1 MTDIEAVPTVRPA
14 LPVVVRRHPF
24 DAQVQHLAV
33 EPGTTVAEA
42 VDRAGL
48 PEAYRP
54 FLRVVVDDRVVPQEL
69 WHLARPKPGTVLY
82 VAVVPQGGGSG
93 GKNPLATILS
103 LALVIT
109 VAAFAGPVGGFITSS
124 LGITASAAV
133 TTAIG
138 AATISLAGSL
148 LINALV
154 PPPKAQSIDFGG
166 LGRTG
171 FQITGTSNRTNA
183 YGPIPRVFGRRR
195 IYPVVAARPFSESEG
210 NDQYLRLLLCAGY
223 GPLKITDI
231 RIGQTPISQFEGVE
245 IQVVEGWPTGVDI
258 NGGSSYR
265 ALTQTLYTNTVREEA
280 LSIELEAGTDNG
292 EGYAPGP
299 WTSRF
304 TAINANEAIV
314 DVTLPRGLLSYNDE
328 EKPVNRYFAAEV
340 QWRFASGGSWNDVDD
355 ISQLAASQGA
365 VRLSRKITFPTS
377 NQYEIRVR
385 RVTATGSSRNIDQ
398 AYWTA
403 LRSVTWTTPIREPG
417 LCLIAIRIKASEQL
431 NGTPDQI
438 NCIAESWLPTW
449 SQEGGWTWTNTRNP
463 AWAYVDLMRRRG
475 QEILLADSRIDLVG
489 IRQWAGAC
497 NVTAPNASEPYWQF
511 DGVIEGG
518 SIFDAMSTVAAHGRA
533 SFTLKDGKYSVVRD
547 VEQTVPVQHITP
559 RNSWGYTGRKSF
571 IDLPHALKVRFTN
584 ASKGFI
590 EDERIVYDDGRNE
603 NNATRFETIDMP
615 GCTSATQAWREGRY
629 HLAVGQLRPE
639 EHTVQMDVEAM
650 RCTLGDL
657 VRFSYDTV
665 SIGSASGRL
674 TGVFVNGSNQVTAL
688 LLDGSVT
695 MTAGKTYGLR
705 VRRIDGVSQVLSV
718 RTQAG
723 QTNRLE
729 LDPPLPLASAPG
741 DGDLFMF
748 GEAALESAPMV
759 VKRITAGPDLT
770 VTLSLVD
777 AAQNGIFFAD
787 RGFIPDFFSFITVE
801 VPAAQE
807 LPLPAGF
814 SLRSDESALL
824 RLSDGT
830 LQDRIGVL
838 LVPPSAGTV
847 AVDGYEAQFRETGSP
862 GWIAG
867 PRVTADARELFLA
880 PVVAGRAYSVRL
892 RSLSRTGVPSAWT
905 VVDQHVV
912 IGKTT
917 PPAAVQGF
925 SAERRVDG
933 VQLSWTNSAELDIA
947 GYSIRKGVSWDSG
960 VTVTER
966 TSGTTLFVALD
977 SAAPVTFLIR
987 AVDTIG
993 LLSQVATSLT
1003 TSVTAPDSPARLD
1016 VYPQG
1021 DRVRLAWKE
1030 VTGAGI
1036 LYEIREGATWDLG
1049 RTVLRAAGSTTLVQW
1064 PIRDQGDRT
1073 WWIKALSSAGLYSEG
1088 AAFRSTLQAPSSNV
1102 NQVLQRDLVALAFP
1116 GVTHDVTRS
1125 IDTLTLDQS
1134 GGVNRVRG
1142 RLVTPID
1149 LGRQWYARN
1158 WLEMRANVVAGSGLT
1173 WATATASWAEL
1184 NEATWLGTLSDAV
1197 GVGLDAHL
1205 YVDGYTEPALVAGF
1219 TLDGTT
1225 NGLSGS
1231 PAASTATGVTY
1242 QDARWRQGAFV
1253 GDSTSVAW
1261 PVSVPS
1267 QFSLT
1272 FDVRLVSPLPT
1283 QPVLLATVQGPS
1295 RQLSM
1300 GWDPTPG
1307 VWYVDDRVGGR
1318 VSLNFPREVGDTLS
1332 FCFVQTAATRRL
1344 SIKSLRYPQAV
1355 TATEAIAPAGTF
1367 STLALQPGPLDSG
1380 ISGLRRAN
1388 AVIADLAVWSSLI
1401 EAQDFAADDWSHP
1414 LGYAPRRDL
1423 LPGDYRYANALLELL
1438 LSDPAR
1444 TARTVSITVSALY
1457 VDVPDMQDRGSASIP
1472 TGGAVIAFAR
1482 EFSVPPQVNAID
1494 VGGTSAAIAL
1504 ISIITTSGF
1513 TVQLVSAANPLV
1525 PVSGDISWM
1534 ASGY

>member
-1 MTDIEAVPTVRPA
+1 MPDIVTASPAPPTA

-24 DAQVQHLAV
+24 DPEVQHLVV
-33 EPGTTVAEA
+33 EPGTTIAAVIERAE
-42 VDRAGL
+42 L
-48 PEAYRP
+48 PDSYRP

-69 WHLARPKPGTVLY
+69 WAMARPKAGTVLY
-82 VAVVPQGGGSG
+82 VAVVPQGGGGG

-103 LALVIT
+103 IALVIT
-109 VAAFAGPVGGFITSS
+109 VAAFAPAVGGFITSS

-138 AATISLAGSL
+138 AAAISLAGSL

-154 PPPKAQSIDFGG
+154 PPPKAQSLEFGG
-166 LGRTG
+166 LGPTAY
-171 FQITGTSNRTNA
+171 QITGTSNRTNA

-195 IYPVVAARPFSESEG
+195 IYPVVAARPFTESQG
-210 NDQYLRLLLCAGY
+210 DDQYLRLLLCAGY
-223 GPLKITDI
+223 GPLKISDI
-231 RIGQTPISQFEGVE
+231 RIGQTPISQFDNVE
-245 IQVVEGWPTGVDI
+245 IQVLEGGPAGWV
-258 NGGSSYR
+258 SSTPSQHSVN
-265 ALTQTLYTNTVREEA
+265 AVTLYTNTVREET
-280 LSIELEAGTDNG
+280 LSIELEPQD
-292 EGYAPGP
+292 
-299 WTSRF
+299 WQSRF
-304 TAINANEAIV
+304 TALEANEAIV
-314 DVTLPRGLLSYNDE
+314 DVTLPKGLVRYDDGGNPTD
-328 EKPVNRYFAAEV
+328 RYFAAEV
-340 QWRFASGGSWNDVDD
+340 QWRPAAGGSWTSVAD
-355 ISQLAASQGA
+355 ISKTAASQSA
-365 VRLSRKITFPTS
+365 VRLSRKITFTS
-377 NQYEIRVR
+377 SGQYEIRVR
-385 RVTATGSSRNIDQ
+385 RVTETGTSREVDQ

-403 LRSVTWTTPIREPG
+403 LRTIVWRNPVREPG
-417 LCLIAIRIKASEQL
+417 VCLIAIRIKASEQL
-431 NGTPDQI
+431 NGVPDQI
-438 NCIAESWLPTW
+438 SCIAESWLPTW
-449 SQEGGWTWTNTRNP
+449 SQAGGWTWTLTRNP
-463 AWAYVDLMRRRG
+463 AWAYLDIMRRRG
-475 QEILLADSRIDLVG
+475 REILLDDDRIDLVG
-489 IRQWAGAC
+489 IRAWAGAC
-497 NVTAPNASEPYWQF
+497 NVTAPNAYEPYWQF
-511 DGVIEGG
+511 DGVVEGG
-518 SIFDAMSTVAAHGRA
+518 SIFEAMKTIASHGRA
-533 SFTLKDGKYSVVRD
+533 SFTLKDGRYSVVRD

-571 IDLPHALKVRFTN
+571 IDLPDALKVRFTN
-584 ASKGFI
+584 AAKGYV

-603 NNATRFETIDMP
+603 ANATRFETIEMP

-639 EHTVQMDVEAM
+639 EHSVQMDVEAL

-657 VRFSYDTV
+657 VRFSYDTI
-665 SIGSASGRL
+665 SIGSGSGRL
-674 TGVFVNGSNQVTAL
+674 TGVEINGSGQVTGL
-688 LLDGSVT
+688 RLDGPVVMDSVT
-695 MTAGKTYGLR
+695 SYAVR
-705 VRRIDGVSQVLSV
+705 VRRIDGTSQVLSV
-718 RTQAG
+718 VTQAG
-723 QTNRLE
+723 ERGVLSLPT
-729 LDPPLPLASAPG
+729 PIPLSSAPEE
-741 DGDLFMF
+741 GDLFMF
-748 GEAALESAPMV
+748 GEASRESAPML
-759 VKRITAGPDLT
+759 VKRIEPGPDLT

-777 AAQNGIFFAD
+777 AQPGVWTAD
-787 RGFIPDFFSFITVE
+787 QDQIPDFESYVTLE

-807 LPLPAGF
+807 SPLPVGF
-814 SLRSDESALL
+814 ALRSDESALL

-830 LQDRIGVL
+830 LQDRIAIL
-838 LVPPSAGTV
+838 MNPPLAGTV
-847 AVDGYEAQFRETGSP
+847 AIGGFEAQYRETEAA
-862 GWIAG
+862 GWIVG
-867 PRVTADARELFLA
+867 PRVTADTRELFLA
-880 PVVAGRAYSVRL
+880 PVVAGRAYDVRV
-892 RSLSRTGVPSAWT
+892 RSMSPAGIASAWT
-905 VVDQHVV
+905 AVYGHVV
-912 IGKTT
+912 VGKTT
-917 PPAAVQGF
+917 PPADVQGF

-933 VQLSWTNSAELDIA
+933 VQLSWSNSDELDIA
-947 GYSIRKGVSWDSG
+947 GYSIRKGISWDSG

-987 AVDTIG
+987 AVDNTG

-1003 TSVTAPDSPARLD
+1003 TSVTAPDSPARID

-1021 DRVRLAWKE
+1021 DRVRLAWQE
-1030 VTGAGI
+1030 VAGAGI

-1064 PIRDQGDRT
+1064 PIRDQGERT

-1125 IDTLTLDQS
+1125 IETLTLDQS

-1173 WATATASWAEL
+1173 WATATARWAEL
-1184 NEATWLGTLSDAV
+1184 SEATWLGTLSDAV

-1225 NGLSGS
+1225 NGLGGS

-1253 GDSTSVAW
+1253 GDSTSIAW
-1261 PVSVPS
+1261 PVSVPA
-1267 QFSLT
+1267 QLSLT
-1272 FDVRLVSPLPT
+1272 FEVRLVSPLPT

-1295 RQLSM
+1295 RQLSI

-1318 VSLNFPREVGDTLS
+1318 VSLSFPREVGDTLS
-1332 FCFVQTAATRRL
+1332 FCFVQTATTRRL

-1355 TATEAIAPAGTF
+1355 TASEAIAPAGTF

-1388 AVIADLAVWSSLI
+1388 AVIADVAVRSSLI
-1401 EAQDFAADDWSHP
+1401 EAAEFAADDWSHP
-1414 LGYAPRRDL
+1414 LGYAPRREL
-1423 LPGDYRYANALLELL
+1423 LPGDYRYAKALLELL

-1457 VDVPDMQDRGSASIP
+1457 VDVPDMQDRGSGSIP

-1482 EFSVPPQVNAID
+1482 EFSVPPQVNAIV
-1494 VGGTSAAIAL
+1494 VGGTSASIAR
-1504 ISIITTSGF
+1504 ISIITASGF

-1525 PVSGDISWM
+1525 PVSGDISWT